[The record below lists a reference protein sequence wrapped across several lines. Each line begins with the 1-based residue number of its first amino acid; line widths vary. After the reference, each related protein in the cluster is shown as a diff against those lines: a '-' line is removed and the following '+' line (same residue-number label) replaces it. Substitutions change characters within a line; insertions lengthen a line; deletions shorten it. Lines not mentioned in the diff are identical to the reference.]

1 MWSKSLRVVESR
13 DASAGRKNDRRR
25 GNGTGECSPADL
37 IDSRDVDPTLGSQ
50 AVFQFVQPVEPYG
63 LGVLPNEA
71 ATGC

>member
-1 MWSKSLRVVESR
+1 
-13 DASAGRKNDRRR
+13 
-25 GNGTGECSPADL
+25 
-37 IDSRDVDPTLGSQ
+37 VDPTLGSQ